1 VPLIRL
7 AVLVLVATLAA
18 RPAIAEEPYPNRPIH
33 VVVPYAAGGVIDVVA
48 RIAVEHMATTLKQP
62 MVVDN
67 KPGAGSIIG
76 LAAVAKAPADGY
88 TILVNGPA
96 QSVVPSLF
104 PQSGIDVA
112 KDFAPVSILGRVPF
126 IVAVNPSLPA
136 SDLKSFVAYL
146 KANPDKVDFGST
158 GIGSTAHLSSE
169 LFRQMAEVDFVHVPY
184 RGTPAVV
191 TDLLAGRLG
200 FMIDAQNLL
209 APHVKSGD
217 MRALAVTTPRRSTLL
232 PELPTLDEAGLKG
245 YDSSSWQ
252 GMYVPAKAP
261 KNVVETLV
269 AAAEA
274 ALADPAV
281 RARYAQLGI
290 EPPEDVGPANLSRY
304 LAREMA
310 KWNPIIVA
318 AGIKPE

>member
-7 AVLVLVATLAA
+7 AVLVLVAALAA
-18 RPAIAEEPYPNRPIH
+18 RPALADEPYPNRPIH

-76 LAAVAKAPADGY
+76 LSAVAKAPADGY

-104 PQSGIDVA
+104 PQSGIDVV

-126 IVAVNPSLPA
+126 IVAVNPGLPA

-146 KANPDKVDFGST
+146 KANPGKVDFGST

-209 APHVKSGD
+209 APHVKSGE
-217 MRALAVTTPRRSTLL
+217 MRALAATTLRRSTLL

-261 KNVVETLV
+261 KNVVEKLV

-304 LAREMA
+304 LASEMA

-318 AGIKPE
+318 AGIKLE